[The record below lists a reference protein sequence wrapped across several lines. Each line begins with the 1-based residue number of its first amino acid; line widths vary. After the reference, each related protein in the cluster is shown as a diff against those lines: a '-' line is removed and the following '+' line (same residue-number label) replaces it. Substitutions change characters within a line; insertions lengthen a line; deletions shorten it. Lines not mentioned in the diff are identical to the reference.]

1 MLARHIQYFIAVANH
16 LSFTRAAAALH
27 VSQPALS
34 QQVRQLEESLGTTLF
49 DRSGRTT
56 RLTDAGEVYLRYAKR
71 AAQELQEAKRAIDD
85 LGDLSR
91 GSLRVGVTPTFTSY
105 LVGPLVAAFHGRYPN
120 ITLVVREIA
129 QEAMEELLLAD
140 EVDVGIAFDNGHHL
154 DLEAQALLVETLA
167 LVVGKR
173 HPLATTASIG
183 LEALNSESL
192 ILLSAEFATREQ
204 IDSYCRQHN
213 IRPHVQVE
221 ANTISALIEVVS
233 RTKLST
239 LLPATIAQAHEQLV
253 AIELDQQRLQRT
265 AVLMQRKGVYQ
276 TAAARAFVEL
286 AMKVAKQLGAPGCS
300 ARLM

>member
-105 LVGPLVAAFHGRYPN
+105 LVGPLVEAFHGRYPN

-154 DLEAQALLVETLA
+154 DLDAQALLVETLA
-167 LVVGKR
+167 LVVGKQ

-233 RTKLST
+233 RTTLST
-239 LLPATIAQAHEQLV
+239 LLPATIALAHAQLV

-286 AMKVAKQLGAPGCS
+286 AMKVAKQLEAPGCS
-300 ARLM
+300 AQRM